1 MPRRVRLFPECHA
14 DTTLVAFLIKNKE
27 LYRHSAGSEVA
38 GDMRKA
44 AESGDFDVVVGIV
57 DGDKSSKP
65 RYFDLFEFQLEENNI
80 QLWKKPDSDV
90 YLIVI
95 IGKNVGIETF
105 VLDNARAVGVS
116 LVTYGFETNAK
127 KLGRKFFKTVAIE
140 TDPNYLQLLADL
152 HTRQAPGFLTLE
164 RILNDFITT

>member
-1 MPRRVRLFPECHA
+1 MSRRIRLFPECHA
-14 DTTLVAFLIKNKE
+14 DTTLVGFLINNKE

-38 GDMRKA
+38 GDMRRA
-44 AESGDFDVVVGIV
+44 AESGDFDIVIGIV

-65 RYFDLFEFQLEENNI
+65 RYFDSFEFLSEENNV

-95 IGKNVGIETF
+95 VGEKAGIETF
-105 VLDNARAVGVS
+105 ILDNAKAVGLN

-127 KLGRKFFKTVAIE
+127 KLGKKSFKTVAIE
-140 TDPNYLQLLADL
+140 TDPNYFQLLADL
-152 HTRQAPGFLTLE
+152 HAQQAPGFITLE
-164 RILNDFITT
+164 RILNDIITT